1 MKPIRQYTFLCSF
14 YNLNL
19 LSYDMDEQQIEKSV
33 NKLFKTTTDNY
44 IFIYTP
50 PKVGSTT
57 LVSSL
62 IL

>member
-1 MKPIRQYTFLCSF
+1 MSNQQQ
-14 YNLNL
+14 
-19 LSYDMDEQQIEKSV
+19 LSAIVD
-33 NKLFKTTTDNY
+33 KLFNYKTDNY

-62 IL
+62 RLSLGAGFSVMKLCFKF